1 MSTLKG
7 HTDKL
12 PAPMNSRIAQ
22 WLFSLA
28 TTKKKRWAKSLI
40 WMSVKDRVGSPKH
53 VSDLGF
59 KSMLIALGEAE
70 AFFRE
75 VREKPNTYLSGAL
88 ICLWAPTSS
97 ARAIRTHPDFSQ
109 FAEDVGFVR
118 AWQTHGWPPQIQPN
132 PGTDGSNLQFT
143 CS

>member
-1 MSTLKG
+1 
-7 HTDKL
+7 
-12 PAPMNSRIAQ
+12 MNSRIAQ
-22 WLFSLA
+22 WLYSLA
-28 TTKKKRWAKSLI
+28 TTKKKRWAKILI
-40 WMSVKDRVGSPKH
+40 WMSVKDRVGNPKH

-70 AFFRE
+70 AFFRD

-88 ICLWAPTSS
+88 MYLWAPTSS
-97 ARAIRTHPDFSQ
+97 ARTIRTHSDFPQ

-118 AWQTHGWPPQIQPN
+118 AWQKHGWPPQIQPN
-132 PGTDGSNLQFT
+132 PGTDGSSLEFT